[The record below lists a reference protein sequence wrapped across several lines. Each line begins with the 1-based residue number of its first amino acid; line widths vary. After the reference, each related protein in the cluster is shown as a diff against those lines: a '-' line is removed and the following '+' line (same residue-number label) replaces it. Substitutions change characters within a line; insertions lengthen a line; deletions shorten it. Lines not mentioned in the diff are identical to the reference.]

1 MDGGDGG
8 ALDVQSGGGGLGGFC
23 LSLPRF
29 VLDVQHVLQL
39 GEEAMLLI
47 LELLQI
53 LLQLTDLLRESEI
66 LVG

>member
-8 ALDVQSGGGGLGGFC
+8 PLDVQSGGGGLGGFG
-23 LSLPRF
+23 LSLPCF
-29 VLDVQHVLQL
+29 VLHVQHILQL

-53 LLQLTDLLRESEI
+53 LLQLTDLLKEI
-66 LVG
+66 